1 MYCYNWWVISCLDQ
15 STITTIWFSASSGQ
29 TCISVVLKH
38 FQEHRWKQLDCSNDP
53 ETLHMFS
60 NHRIVSVLRSL
71 FPTLLSFST
80 YKKTPLNPCKL
91 TAFFFFNDFIHHFV
105 KQMLNVTNPFSC
117 HSNDLLLN
125 LTLEEVQLTLSF
137 HHYPAFLQK
146 LGSVT

>member
-1 MYCYNWWVISCLDQ
+1 MSHFMPWPEYYHHDLIQCFQWTDLH
-15 STITTIWFSASSGQ
+15 FSSFEAFPGTQ
-29 TCISVVLKH
+29 MK
-38 FQEHRWKQLDCSNDP
+38 KKKKLDCSNDP

-60 NHRIVSVLRSL
+60 NHRIVSVLGSL